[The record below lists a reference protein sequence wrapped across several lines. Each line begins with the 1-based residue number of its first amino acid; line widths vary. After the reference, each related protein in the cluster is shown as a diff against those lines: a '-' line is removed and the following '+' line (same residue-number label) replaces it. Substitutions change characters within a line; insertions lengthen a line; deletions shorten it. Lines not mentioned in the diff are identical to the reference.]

1 MPAGEPRS
9 RTAATAAKTASQMVK
24 RLGLRRLRS
33 RVKRSAKVR
42 QVLYRPY
49 ADDRPTPDPDT
60 VARLRAG
67 FAGEVADLDPLL
79 GVSVSRRWGYEVPT
93 DDSAVR

>member
-1 MPAGEPRS
+1 MPAGVPRS
-9 RTAATAAKTASQMVK
+9 RTAATAAKTASRTVK

-67 FAGEVADLDPLL
+67 FADEIADLDAVV
-79 GVSVSRRWGYEVPT
+79 GVPVSRRWDYEVPT
-93 DDSAVR
+93 DGSAVR

>member
-1 MPAGEPRS
+1 
-9 RTAATAAKTASQMVK
+9 MVK

-33 RVKRSAKVR
+33 RVKRSAKLR

-49 ADDRPTPDPDT
+49 ADDRPTPDPET

-79 GVSVSRRWGYEVPT
+79 GVPVSRRWGYEVPT